1 MDGTIQHFQLLRAPP
16 RVPLHSQKRTAGQ
29 GGAGTTDKV
38 AAVALICQRRCDVV
52 HATSTANRSRAQ
64 NCRMIDRQPM
74 GRCDVLG
81 EGVRVCCENSGG
93 LSGVTCSCCKCRL
106 QRHNGKAVLYRD
118 TVTVDTGS
126 GHFFGSVSVSKRHF
140 FGIEGTKDTF
150 SYSKD
155 TLKVS
160 KIPET
165 VSVSVSPKQIFCI
178 GNSLASS
185 DSALSRVRKVVG
197 DAVVASDQT
206 IFGTPIECLS
216 QNFRCYYSM

>member
-1 MDGTIQHFQLLRAPP
+1 M
-16 RVPLHSQKRTAGQ
+16 
-29 GGAGTTDKV
+29 
-38 AAVALICQRRCDVV
+38 
-52 HATSTANRSRAQ
+52 
-64 NCRMIDRQPM
+64 
-74 GRCDVLG
+74 
-81 EGVRVCCENSGG
+81 
-93 LSGVTCSCCKCRL
+93 
-106 QRHNGKAVLYRD
+106 LYRD
-118 TVTVDTGS
+118 TVLVDTGS
-126 GHFFGSVSVSKRHF
+126 SHFFGSVSVSNRQF

-216 QNFRCYYSM
+216 QNFRYYYSMYIPEGLVLL